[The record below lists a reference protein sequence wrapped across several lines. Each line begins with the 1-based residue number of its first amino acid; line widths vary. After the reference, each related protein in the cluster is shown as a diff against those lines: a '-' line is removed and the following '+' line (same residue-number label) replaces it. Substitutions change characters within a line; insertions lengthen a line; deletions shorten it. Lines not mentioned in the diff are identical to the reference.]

1 MTDSTINGH
10 VVAPKAEVTET
21 TDTLRIVMEQDG
33 CLIEAT
39 VPVSTLPD
47 ALYMKEY
54 MQNTAVDM
62 YARLRFM
69 VTNAKYAASKEH

>member
-1 MTDSTINGH
+1 MINGH
-10 VVAPKAEVTET
+10 KPQPAQEEVDLTNSLKIT
-21 TDTLRIVMEQDG
+21 MEQDG
-33 CLIEAT
+33 CLIEVVVPAT
-39 VPVSTLPD
+39 TLPD

-69 VTNAKYAASKEH
+69 VASAKHAAQQEH

>member
-1 MTDSTINGH
+1 MINGH
-10 VVAPKAEVTET
+10 KPQPAQEEVDLTNSLKIT
-21 TDTLRIVMEQDG
+21 MEQDG
-33 CLIEAT
+33 CLIEVV
-39 VPVSTLPD
+39 VPTTTLPD

-69 VTNAKYAASKEH
+69 VANAKHAAQQEH

>member
-1 MTDSTINGH
+1 MTDNIINGH
-10 VVAPKAEVTET
+10 VVVPKEEVVET
-21 TDTLRIVMEQDG
+21 ADTLRIVMEQEG

-69 VTNAKYAASKEH
+69 VNNAKYAASKEH

>member
-1 MTDSTINGH
+1 MTDNIINGH
-10 VVAPKAEVTET
+10 VVVPKEEVVET
-21 TDTLRIVMEQDG
+21 ADTLRIVMEQDG

-69 VTNAKYAASKEH
+69 VNNAKYAASKEH

>member
-1 MTDSTINGH
+1 MSESKINGH
-10 VVAPKAEVTET
+10 VVVPKEEIVDT
-21 TDTLRIVMEQDG
+21 TDMLRITMEQDG
-33 CLIEAT
+33 CLIEAM
-39 VPVSTLPD
+39 VPVTTLPD

-69 VTNAKYAASKEH
+69 VANAKNASQQEH

>member
-1 MTDSTINGH
+1 MTTSKINGH
-10 VVAPKAEVTET
+10 TPQPKEEVDT
-21 TDTLRIVMEQDG
+21 TNMLRITMEQDG
-33 CLIEAT
+33 CLIEAM

-62 YARLRFM
+62 YSRLRFM
-69 VTNAKYAASKEH
+69 VANAQHAAQQEH